1 MKKKLLLLQFSI
13 LSSLILTLKLSAQ
26 NADEI
31 IFNQYKP
38 RFNYA
43 GASFVIDSG
52 TSLAKAQ
59 KRAFLIWATNQ
70 QQDTLKRNLS
80 LSEYDPNL
88 NFLTE
93 QGSVQEKLGSLLNM
107 FPKKIIKSKFE
118 RAYYLLSFISNSN
131 IATSGFKVYSTPA
144 VYKID
149 ATTLN
154 IIWAEKINLA
164 AISATNANTV
174 IEYNDIIET
183 SDKNIVLVGRYAD
196 NVKAKESILVTKLK
210 GATGIMIWRH
220 TYKLSNCNEAANSV
234 AETTDKRLSLTG
246 YIKKCSGQSFNG
258 NADLFYM
265 QLLANGTPVPGS
277 TVRYNWPSNLDIWGD
292 KITCYTAISG
302 SDQLIISGY
311 VDMQVVGAAADR
323 QILIMNLKENGALI
337 TAQQVGD
344 PKTDVCNDLIFKNG
358 GNNNYLIYLTGQ
370 TSNYNSQ
377 DTVTGEAYFMYANF
391 TASSGMT
398 GLNEFSIFPVTTPP
412 FNRYTSRTGLEI
424 KNAGDYNKFAILTTG
439 VYQPVTNIFQTY
451 TDVLVRDFSDK
462 SGKCIKQAQPPFK
475 QFTINHT
482 IPDVLV
488 DTPQLRAYKI
498 IWLKLSNLIVTPLC
512 QHVQIDPSHALN
524 IMSAN
529 KTESQSIQTLHVNP
543 NPAQSAINISIAD
556 GSKLT
561 GNYKG
566 AVLMIFNYAMQTEKI
581 VRITPAQ
588 GSSISL
594 SVAGLTPGM
603 YRIQLIRENEA
614 IGCSFIK
621 E

>member
-1 MKKKLLLLQFSI
+1 MKKRFLLLSSI
-13 LSSLILTLKLSAQ
+13 VTVCFVLSLRSSAQ

-38 RFNYA
+38 QYNYA
-43 GASFVIDSG
+43 GASFVIDTG
-52 TSLAKAQ
+52 TSLVKSQ

-93 QGSVQEKLGSLLNM
+93 QGAPQEKFGSLQNM

-118 RAYYLLSFISNSN
+118 RAYYLLSFINNSN

-149 ATTLN
+149 AATLN
-154 IIWAEKINLA
+154 IIWAVKINLA
-164 AISATNANTV
+164 AITASNANTV
-174 IEYNDIIET
+174 IEYNDMIET
-183 SDKNIVLVGRYAD
+183 SDRNIVLVGRYAD
-196 NVKAKESILVTKLK
+196 NPKAKESILATKLK
-210 GATGIMIWRH
+210 GATGVMIWRH
-220 TYKLSNCNEAANSV
+220 TYKISNCNEAANSV
-234 AETTDKRLSLTG
+234 AETTDKKLSLTG
-246 YIKKCSGQSFNG
+246 YIRKCSGKSFTG

-265 QLLANGTPVPGS
+265 QLLANGTPVPGN

-292 KITCYTAISG
+292 KITCYTTISG

-311 VDMQVVGAAADR
+311 VDMQLVGAAADR
-323 QILIMNLKENGALI
+323 QILIVNLKENGALV

-344 PKTDVCNDLIFKNG
+344 PKPDVCNDLIFNNTGNG
-358 GNNNYLIYLTGQ
+358 YLIYLTGQ

-391 TASSGMT
+391 TPAAGIT
-398 GLNEFSIFPVTTPP
+398 ALNEFSIFPVTTPP
-412 FNRYTSRTGLEI
+412 FNRYTSRTGREI
-424 KNAGDYNKFAILTTG
+424 KNAGGYQKFAILATG
-439 VYQPVTNIFQTY
+439 VYQPVTNVFQTY

-462 SGKCIKQAQPPFK
+462 TAKCIKQVQPPFT
-475 QFTINHT
+475 QFTISHT
-482 IPDVLV
+482 LPDILV

-498 IWLKLSNLIVTPLC
+498 AWLKLSNLIVTPLC
-512 QHVQIDPSHALN
+512 QHIQIDPSRALN
-524 IMSAN
+524 AISGN
-529 KTESQSIQTLHVNP
+529 KTESQAFQTLHVSP
-543 NPAQSAINISIAD
+543 NPAQSAINISTAD

-561 GNYKG
+561 GNYNG
-566 AVLMIFNYAMQTEKI
+566 AVLTIFNYAMQTEKI
-581 VRITPAQ
+581 VRITPTQ
-588 GSSISL
+588 GNTISL

-603 YRIQLIRENEA
+603 YRIQLIRENET